1 VSASTEIHPTLGTAT
16 EHQPAARAALAAA
29 LGRGPSH
36 AYMFTGPAGSGKRV
50 AARAFAAELLAL
62 DAAEPDEARR
72 RGLADPSPHPDLVWL
87 QPPGN
92 QHLVE
97 DVRRRLIGAINYRP
111 FEGGHSVYVIEAAD
125 ALADESQNALLK
137 TLEEPPSYAHLL
149 LISSEP
155 EALAETVRSRC
166 QRIPFTALPTEVIAT
181 RLAAEG
187 HGPREL
193 VAALA
198 ALSNGDLD
206 RARFLASE
214 RGLRLRGQTEL
225 CCRAARAGRLEERP
239 WLQLLELATA
249 AGEEQGE
256 AVEAAAAERASELG
270 KGRDADRI
278 RREGAD
284 AAKRADRRTRTATID
299 TALALT
305 AAWFTDLV
313 AHCEGAG
320 ELARNSDR
328 QAELAADAEALDPLA
343 ARSIAELAMSTRRRL
358 QVNVKEELALE
369 ALFHRAAAALGQS

>member
-1 VSASTEIHPTLGTAT
+1 MSAATEIHPALGSAT

-36 AYMFTGPAGSGKRV
+36 AYIFTGPAGSGKRV

-97 DVRRRLIGAINYRP
+97 DVRRRLIGAVNYRP
-111 FEGGHSVYVIEAAD
+111 FEGGRSVYVIEAAD

-137 TLEEPPSYAHLL
+137 TLEEPPPYAHLL

-193 VAALA
+193 VVALA
-198 ALSNGDLD
+198 ALSDGDLD
-206 RARFLASE
+206 RARLLASE
-214 RGLRLRGQTEL
+214 RGLRLREQAEL

-256 AVEAAAAERASELG
+256 AVEAAAAERASDLG

-305 AAWFTDLV
+305 AAWYTDLV

-328 QAELAADAEALDPLA
+328 RAELAADAEGLDPLA
-343 ARSIAELAMSTRRRL
+343 ARSIAELAMSTRRHL